1 MICDL
6 RVVDIPMP
14 FLSQARL
21 LARKNSHLE
30 VLQGLLRVRVI
41 DDNIEDFLREHGWLS
56 EELRSDPMRQ
66 FFSVT
71 PGGPIH
77 HAEIIL

>member
-14 FLSQARL
+14 FLNQARL

-41 DDNIEDFLREHGWLS
+41 DDNIEDFLYADVEKSRERTEQL
-56 EELRSDPMRQ
+56 
-66 FFSVT
+66 V
-71 PGGPIH
+71 
-77 HAEIIL
+77 